1 MATRSLIGKL
11 NSDKTTVDYIYCHW
25 DGYIGHNGKILH
37 EHYNTLEKVDA
48 LLALGD
54 LSSLGKEI
62 GEKHD
67 FDFHFCKP
75 GEDWC
80 TAYGRDRGEDN
91 SEMATTTLEDYPSEN
106 ESTEYHYLF
115 TNEGWKVVSVCDG
128 DDWELVADIV

>member
-11 NSDKTTVDYIYCHW
+11 NSDNTVDYIYCHW
-25 DGYIGHNGKILH
+25 DGYVDNNGRILY

-54 LSSLGKEI
+54 LSSLGNEI

-67 FDFHFCKP
+67 FDFHFGKP

-80 TAYGRDRGEDN
+80 TAYGRDRGETGV
-91 SEMATTTLEDYPSEN
+91 SWKTTTFEMYPKADN
-106 ESTEYHYLF
+106 ATEYQYLF
-115 TNEGWKVVSVCDG
+115 TDEGWKVNG
-128 DDWELVADIV
+128 GGDWELVVNILSEIN

>member
-25 DGYIGHNGKILH
+25 NGHIDNNGRILH

-54 LSSLGKEI
+54 LSSLGNEI

-67 FDFHFCKP
+67 FDFHLSKP

-80 TAYGRDRGEDN
+80 TAYGRDRGETGV
-91 SEMATTTLEDYPSEN
+91 SVKTTTNNLFPKNTNPYVKFVYLYTEDGVWEVNSGDGWQ
-106 ESTEYHYLF
+106 LV
-115 TNEGWKVVSVCDG
+115 EG
-128 DDWELVADIV
+128 LL

>member
-25 DGYIGHNGKILH
+25 DGHIDNNGRILH

-54 LSSLGKEI
+54 LSSLGNEI

-67 FDFHFCKP
+67 FDFHLSKP

-80 TAYGRDRGEDN
+80 TAYGRDRGETGV
-91 SEMATTTLEDYPSEN
+91 SWKTATFERYPTSNWTTDYQ
-106 ESTEYHYLF
+106 YLF
-115 TNEGWKVVSVCDG
+115 TDEGWKVNSGDG
-128 DDWELVADIV
+128 WQLVEGLL

>member
-11 NSDKTTVDYIYCHW
+11 NSDNTVDYIYCHW
-25 DGYIGHNGKILH
+25 DGYLEHNGRILH

-54 LSSLGKEI
+54 LSSLGNEI

-67 FDFHFCKP
+67 FDFHLSKP

-80 TAYGRDRGEDN
+80 TAYGRDRGETGV
-91 SEMATTTLEDYPSEN
+91 SVKTTTFELYPTSNWTTDYQ
-106 ESTEYHYLF
+106 YLF
-115 TNEGWKVVSVCDG
+115 TDEGWKVNSGDG
-128 DDWELVADIV
+128 WQLVEGLL